1 MKTAPVPVSEKLC
14 DRFSVTLN
22 GEDAPVA
29 AARVSAMIFNCGW
42 PGHQRNLNQTE
53 ISGFV
58 RARSNESVKVAV
70 TMREEIRDVCVRP
83 LSRKIEAEK
92 NGNEIS
98 FTVPG
103 PGQYVLEVNG
113 DHEPLNIFI
122 SPETEEPLLSENDLY
137 FGAGVHEIGIVEL
150 KSNQTV
156 YIDAGAVVYGGF
168 VAFGQESI
176 QITGTGIL
184 DGSLEKRTD
193 DTRLVTA
200 LGIWE
205 DAKSR
210 DFFLNNKR
218 LRAYIDEHKVL
229 NGLVRFYNCKNCGV
243 SHITLRDSSTF
254 AIVPAASENI
264 VIDDVKMIGMWR
276 YNSDGVDYF
285 NSSNCILKN
294 SFLRNFDDCVVIKGM
309 CGWGHKNNENI
320 ITENCVIWCDWGR
333 GLEIGAETNAD
344 EYRNIIFKNCDVIHG
359 SWLHLDIQHHN
370 DAYIHD
376 ILFDDIR
383 VEYTKY
389 QQPLKFQANDDQTYE
404 DAPVTFEQPAL
415 LGAFFFN
422 MGLFGP
428 GHTGQKIERIVFKN
442 IQVLSDECI
451 PMPRIGFEGLDTENC
466 VQNVLIENLTR
477 NGIPVRDKEE
487 ANLHANAFAFDIA
500 LR

>member
-1 MKTAPVPVSEKLC
+1 MKISPVPAAEKLC
-14 DRFSVTLN
+14 GRFSVSLN
-22 GEDAPVA
+22 GVSAPVSS
-29 AARVSAMIFNCGW
+29 ARVSAMIFNCGW
-42 PGHQRNLNQTE
+42 PGHQRPVDQTE
-53 ISGFV
+53 ICGFV
-58 RARSNESVKVAV
+58 RAESNESVHVIV
-70 TMREEIRDVCVRP
+70 TVHDEIKDVCVRP
-83 LSRKIEAEK
+83 LARKIEVK
-92 NGNEIS
+92 VCGNEIA

-122 SPETEEPLLSENDLY
+122 SPETEQPLLSETDLY
-137 FGAGVHEIGIVEL
+137 FGPGEHDIGIAEL
-150 KSNQTV
+150 ESNQTV

-168 VAFGQESI
+168 AAFGKENI
-176 QITGTGIL
+176 KITGMGIL
-184 DGSLEKRTD
+184 DGSREIRTS

-205 DAKSR
+205 DAESR
-210 DFFLNNKR
+210 DFFLNNDK

-229 NGLVRFYNCKNCGV
+229 NGLIRFYNCKNCSV
-243 SHITLRDSSTF
+243 EHITLRDSSTF

-264 VIDDVKMIGMWR
+264 AIDDIKMIGMWR

-285 NSSNCILKN
+285 NSRNCVLKN

-309 CGWGHKNNENI
+309 CGWGHRNNENI
-320 ITENCVIWCDWGR
+320 ITENCVVWCDWGR

-344 EYRNIIFKNCDVIHG
+344 EYRNIIFKNVDVIHG

-389 QQPLKFQANDDQTYE
+389 QQPLKFQASDDQTYE
-404 DAPVTFEQPAL
+404 EAPVIFSQPML
-415 LGAFFFN
+415 LGTFFFN

-428 GHTGQKIERIVFKN
+428 GHSGQKIERIVFRN
-442 IQVLSDECI
+442 IQVLSDAEI
-451 PMPRIGFEGLDTENC
+451 PMPKIGFEGLDDVNRVENI
-466 VQNVLIENLTR
+466 VIENLTR
-477 NGIPVRDKEE
+477 NGVLVRSKEE
-487 ANLHANAFAFDIA
+487 ANLHANEFTFDIA
-500 LR
+500 LK

>member
-1 MKTAPVPVSEKLC
+1 MKTATVPVSEKLC
-14 DRFSVTLN
+14 NRFSVALN
-22 GEDAPVA
+22 GESVPVS

-42 PGHQRNLNQTE
+42 PGHQRPLDQTE
-53 ISGFV
+53 IAGFV
-58 RARSNESVKVAV
+58 RAESNESVKVAV
-70 TMREEIRDVCVRP
+70 TVHEEIKDCCVRP
-83 LSRKIEAEK
+83 LSREIEIK
-92 NGNEIS
+92 QNGTELS

-122 SPETEEPLLSENDLY
+122 SPETKKPALSEKDLF
-137 FGAGVHEIGIVEL
+137 FGAGVHEIGILEL
-150 KSNQTV
+150 ESNQTV
-156 YIDAGAVVYGGF
+156 YIDADAVVYGGF
-168 VAFGQESI
+168 VAFGKENI
-176 QITGTGIL
+176 RITGTGIL

-200 LGIWE
+200 LGIWGDE
-205 DAKSR
+205 GSR
-210 DFFLNNKR
+210 DFFLDNDR
-218 LRAYIDEHKVL
+218 LRAYIDEHRVL
-229 NGLVRFYNCKNCGV
+229 NGLVRFYNCKNCSV
-243 SHITLRDSSTF
+243 EHVTLRDSSTF

-309 CGWGHKNNENI
+309 CGWGHRNNENI
-320 ITENCVIWCDWGR
+320 ITENCVVWCDWGR

-344 EYRNIIFKNCDVIHG
+344 EYRNIIFKNVDVIHG

-389 QQPLKFQANDDQTYE
+389 QQPLKFQASDDQTYE
-404 DAPVTFEQPAL
+404 EAPVTFDQPAL
-415 LGAFFFN
+415 LGAFFFS

-428 GHTGQKIERIVFKN
+428 GHTGQKIERIVFRN
-442 IQVLSDECI
+442 IKVLSDEEI
-451 PMPRIGFEGLDTENC
+451 PMPRIGFEGLDNVNRVEN
-466 VQNVLIENLTR
+466 VVIENLTR
-477 NGIPVRDKEE
+477 NGIPIKTKKE
-487 ANLHANAFAFDIA
+487 ANLHANEFTFDIA
-500 LR
+500 LK